1 MFKRSFKLM
10 ISLGLLPLIIATDIN
25 ALPQRGT
32 VRKRISIENRN
43 GASYKRFLKNKEA
56 VRSALP
62 TLKQSKTNIVTP
74 VVRPPQNVR
83 LLNKINIHEFSRQ
96 LRRREFNYDQKAV
109 EQMNESAHVIYV
121 KPYVSDSRSFL
132 HVFDKKHSFFL
143 DYAEIGKTSLS
154 PAYLDFIKRA
164 STIKVF
170 AEDRPWINLNTIA
183 TLTSSEAIASHR
195 KGIDEFGKELEKH
208 TLMIQAEGVA
218 LLESKTIEGLIVA
231 GMSYGKKTIIKN
243 ITKDGNSALFSEA
256 DFRNIDPE
264 LSIKEI
270 LVKEGESLS
279 REEAQRL
286 LKGKI
291 VVFTKDLKQG
301 IENLAKLNE
310 IEISTQDIQVLNFL
324 PKDEAQAE
332 KIGLKWT
339 SKDVEFIKESI
350 WPTLS
355 ENIPEAQIL
364 TREMNKQENIFYRYY
379 RKFFEP
385 KEVEE
390 CKDRILTA
398 WENSSAQS
406 KADIII
412 FVAHGSK
419 DYLFLPTGERISQA
433 DIRKMRDRSFANK
446 IIFLIACNSGQ
457 ESLVGAANKVLES
470 FSDVFEQKG
479 AISVVAPDSRIDF
492 RMVPSMLQNIFT
504 PLRKNKKVRIK
515 ELIREFQ
522 KSDKKHEDEK
532 YPYWRVDVEMKNSQ
546 GKSTSTLSSG

>member
-1 MFKRSFKLM
+1 M

-32 VRKRISIENRN
+32 ARRISIENRN
-43 GASYKRFLKNKEA
+43 GSSYKRFLKNKEA

-74 VVRPPQNVR
+74 VVRPSQNVR

-109 EQMNESAHVIYV
+109 EQMNESANVIYV

-170 AEDRPWINLNTIA
+170 AEDRPWINLNTIG

-231 GMSYGKKTIIKN
+231 GMSYGKQTIIKN

-256 DFRNIDPE
+256 EFRNIDPE
-264 LSIKEI
+264 QSIKEI
-270 LVKEGESLS
+270 LVKEGELLS
-279 REEAQRL
+279 RDEVQRL
-286 LKGKI
+286 LKDKT

-301 IENLAKLNE
+301 IENLTKLNK
-310 IEISTQDIQVLNFL
+310 IEISTEDIQVLNFL
-324 PKDEAQAE
+324 PKDEAQAQ
-332 KIGLKWT
+332 KIGLHWS
-339 SKDVEFIKESI
+339 SKDVELIKESI
-350 WPTLS
+350 WPALS
-355 ENIPEAQIL
+355 ENIPETQIL
-364 TREMNKQENIFYRYY
+364 TREMNKKENILHRYY
-379 RKFFEP
+379 RRFFER
-385 KEVEE
+385 KGDGKV
-390 CKDRILTA
+390 KDGILTA
-398 WENSSAQS
+398 WQNNTARS

-412 FVAHGSK
+412 FVAHGWE
-419 DYLFLPTGERISQA
+419 DYLRLPTGEGISRS
-433 DIRKMRDRSFANK
+433 DIGYMAGRPFENK
-446 IIFLIACNSGQ
+446 VIFLIACNSG
-457 ESLVGAANKVLES
+457 LES
-470 FSDVFEQKG
+470 RGGTAGKVAESFTDVFKQKG
-479 AISVVAPDSRIDF
+479 AISVVAPDFRIDF

-504 PLRKNKKVRIK
+504 PLRKHKTIRMK

-522 KSDKKHEDEK
+522 KPDRKHEDEK
-532 YPYWRVDVEMKNSQ
+532 YPSWRVEVEIKNSH